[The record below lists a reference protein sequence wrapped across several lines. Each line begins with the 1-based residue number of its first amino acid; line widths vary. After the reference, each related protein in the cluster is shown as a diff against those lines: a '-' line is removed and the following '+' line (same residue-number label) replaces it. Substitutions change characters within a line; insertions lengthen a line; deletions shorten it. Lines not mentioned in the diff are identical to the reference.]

1 MAKGTLQVITTMA
14 DQAIAVGNAI
24 VRVYKD
30 LNNEIVFEDYLITD
44 DEGKTEVLQLEAPA
58 RSLSLNENNRTRPYE
73 IYSVEIMLAGYQ
85 TRLFRAFRFLPM
97 NSAYCRFQWFQPTAQ
112 RLPATRWI

>member
-30 LNNEIVFEDYLITD
+30 LN
-44 DEGKTEVLQLEAPA
+44 
-58 RSLSLNENNRTRPYE
+58 LSL
-73 IYSVEIMLAGYQ
+73 IHI
-85 TRLFRAFRFLPM
+85 
-97 NSAYCRFQWFQPTAQ
+97 
-112 RLPATRWI
+112 

>member
-1 MAKGTLQVITTMA
+1 MA

-85 TRLFRAFRFLPM
+85 TQIIQGVQIFADELSVLPISM
-97 NSAYCRFQWFQPTAQ
+97 VPTDGTA
-112 RLPATRWI
+112 PASDEVDLIPDHHY